1 MFEHEM
7 KVCLNDYL
15 QYFNDYLHLYMN
27 DVDGIAHRAKS
38 GMPFCVS
45 PLIPSQFSLSRNVS
59 WSYPGQGVTG
69 KDSGT

>member
-1 MFEHEM
+1 M
-7 KVCLNDYL
+7 KVCLNEYL
-15 QYFNDYLHLYMN
+15 QCVNDYLYLYMN
-27 DVDGIAHRAKS
+27 DGDGVVHRAKS